1 MVKTMVSGRDFPS
14 IQWLDASGFSHL
26 WKFLHHFYDHFVIL
40 VSPHSCRCCW
50 PWAFAV
56 PRPSSRWSTVAR
68 ALGPKARRRRWR
80 CSESPRNLRH
90 LRPPRPRKGWKN
102 DGKTMEKNAKQSKTP
117 DFLGKLQKF
126 SHNIGKTM
134 KKPCFFRNMVEKTWE
149 NMFLGWNCCEKCEHG
164 LEMAWKM
171 VEIREKNMK
180 NTCVF
185 RDLWEPWK
193 LW

>member
-1 MVKTMVSGRDFPS
+1 M
-14 IQWLDASGFSHL
+14 
-26 WKFLHHFYDHFVIL
+26 IL

-68 ALGPKARRRRWR
+68 ALGPTARRRRWR
-80 CSESPRNLRH
+80 CLESPRNLRNPH
-90 LRPPRPRKGWKN
+90 PPRPRKGWKN
-102 DGKTMEKNAKQSKTP
+102 DGKTMEKNAKQSKHLT
-117 DFLGKLQKF
+117 FWENCKNSATTLGKLWK
-126 SHNIGKTM
+126 KT
-134 KKPCFFRNMVEKTWE
+134 CFFRNMAEKTWE
-149 NMFLGWNCCEKCEHG
+149 NLFLGWNCCKKCEHG

-171 VEIREKNMK
+171 VEIWEKNMK
-180 NTCVF
+180 NTYVF